1 MTSVRM
7 PRKEFIISI
16 LRGYILVALSVN
28 IISSIFGVNSIW
40 YTMIVLEFITLVVS
54 IVFLLNIKRGDWK
67 SSSNS
72 IGNCIKLEINFR
84 LL

>member
-16 LRGYILVALSVN
+16 LRGYVLVTLSVN

-40 YTMIVLEFITLVVS
+40 YAMIVLEFITLVVS
-54 IVFLLNIKRGDWK
+54 IVLFIKYKKGG
-67 SSSNS
+67 
-72 IGNCIKLEINFR
+72 IGRVVPIL
-84 LL
+84 